1 MVPEPVTLT
10 PAEAAVI
17 LDNQEELKKLAIEVE
32 PLVEIPCIVSSY
44 PAMLRRLKIEEMIR
58 QLVDALLSGKQ
69 SPDKRDVLEDLLA
82 KMSCKAAVKAG
93 DPLTTEEIKSLLELR
108 DLCQDS
114 HHCPHGRPSA
124 LVFSRDELDKRFQRT
139 GI

>member
-1 MVPEPVTLT
+1 MDGATSD
-10 PAEAAVI
+10 AAVEGFRAA
-17 LDNQEELKKLAIEVE
+17 LGSVE
-32 PLVEIPCIVSSY
+32 
-44 PAMLRRLKIEEMIR
+44 
-58 QLVDALLSGKQ
+58 Q
-69 SPDKRDVLEDLLA
+69 LEDLLA

>member
-1 MVPEPVTLT
+1 MLE
-10 PAEAAVI
+10 
-17 LDNQEELKKLAIEVE
+17 NQEQLKKLGIEVE
-32 PLVEIPCIVSSY
+32 PFGGDTVLVSSY

-58 QLVDALLSGKQ
+58 QLVDVLLSGKA
-69 SPDKRDVLEDLLA
+69 SPDKRDVLDDLLA
-82 KMSCKAAVKAG
+82 MMSCKAAVKAG
-93 DPLTTEEIKSLLELR
+93 DPLTTEEIKSLLELQH
-108 DLCQDS
+108 LCQDS